1 MTATHCQF
9 LKLRLPL
16 GESQDGREMG
26 VERKRAIKGETSE
39 NSGEEK
45 LNKHEIIQPNQT
57 Q

>member
-1 MTATHCQF
+1 M
-9 LKLRLPL
+9 R
-16 GESQDGREMG
+16 

-57 Q
+57 